1 MSKEASTPFSN
12 SLCRGG
18 GEEVGQCSHLKVAM
32 DQSVVVRVMVVECS
46 NAG

>member
-1 MSKEASTPFSN
+1 MNKEASTPFSN
-12 SLCRGG
+12 SLCRG

-32 DQSVVVRVMVVECS
+32 DQSVVIRVMVVECS